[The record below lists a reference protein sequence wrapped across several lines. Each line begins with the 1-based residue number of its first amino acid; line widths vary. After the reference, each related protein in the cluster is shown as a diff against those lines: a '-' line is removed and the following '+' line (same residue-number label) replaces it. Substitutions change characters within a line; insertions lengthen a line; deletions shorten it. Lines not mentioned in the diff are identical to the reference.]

1 MKKVSKRTF
10 KESEVKE
17 HIVTF
22 CFEPRMVISCN
33 NFGEEDWIDDGFVWE
48 DIGQRTIDDAINSLL
63 KQDEA
68 EGCDLAKYV
77 DDNLKGLVKTIKM
90 EWQSHRDEL
99 LLVHCTLTT
108 EPTEQIIEDLKEY
121 LEGQMANGWGEGFE
135 QQELASSSYIVVAN
149 ENDTNGYDEMFFF
162 DKSQWRYAE
171 AKAEEMNEAANG
183 DEDEDED
190 DTYADSSDK
199 EYWSTYD
206 SSCSV
211 YYTFWNRY
219 GSQIRAVLI
228 DGRDAEGFD
237 IDGRDREGYDR
248 FGRDKDGFN
257 KKGYKRDFYGV
268 ERDRDG
274 YDEKGFDSN
283 GKDREGFDKS
293 GHKDLGNKR
302 PTNKAGKEQGAIF
315 QTDKNGKVTIKN
327 TFDMGESRKRKSNLK
342 EAVFS
347 DDIQKIV
354 NMISEKDW
362 YRAATVKSSA
372 RLDSTMDKVT
382 DPKKL
387 IGRTAAL
394 FLLKVIDSEKAEMYL
409 KDNFDAI
416 AYKVDNTAW
425 GRDENGVSITR
436 DEKRADAF
444 CKKYPHG
451 YSGFRDYD
459 DVVGRD
465 DDYVKIEAFLAAEF
479 PEYSETD
486 VEPED
491 FVVTTLMDIDW
502 EELKDLPSLKS
513 AIEKFPEVAQ
523 KAKSVFGSSW
533 KDAYRKWYDDNKSR
547 WDDDQ
552 EYYGKKLD
560 AKKSF
565 GGQKIF
571 EYILDADAIVNSEVD
586 KDYPLEKILELIQGT
601 CSGSDLSHD
610 SDHIIPPPMLQYM
623 RYKSNFV
630 EWLKAKGI
638 KVRAPQYWNSY
649 HYNDE
654 FAYADDDS
662 AWNAGAL
669 RNDPVFQ
676 KLVKVTRSGVSFTR
690 AGAYKYWYDCTKD
703 IAEHFGFEFGC
714 KEIF

>member
-1 MKKVSKRTF
+1 
-10 KESEVKE
+10 
-17 HIVTF
+17 
-22 CFEPRMVISCN
+22 
-33 NFGEEDWIDDGFVWE
+33 
-48 DIGQRTIDDAINSLL
+48 
-63 KQDEA
+63 
-68 EGCDLAKYV
+68 
-77 DDNLKGLVKTIKM
+77 
-90 EWQSHRDEL
+90 
-99 LLVHCTLTT
+99 
-108 EPTEQIIEDLKEY
+108 
-121 LEGQMANGWGEGFE
+121 
-135 QQELASSSYIVVAN
+135 
-149 ENDTNGYDEMFFF
+149 
-162 DKSQWRYAE
+162 
-171 AKAEEMNEAANG
+171 
-183 DEDEDED
+183 
-190 DTYADSSDK
+190 
-199 EYWSTYD
+199 
-206 SSCSV
+206 
-211 YYTFWNRY
+211 
-219 GSQIRAVLI
+219 
-228 DGRDAEGFD
+228 
-237 IDGRDREGYDR
+237 
-248 FGRDKDGFN
+248 
-257 KKGYKRDFYGV
+257 
-268 ERDRDG
+268 
-274 YDEKGFDSN
+274 
-283 GKDREGFDKS
+283 
-293 GHKDLGNKR
+293 
-302 PTNKAGKEQGAIF
+302 
-315 QTDKNGKVTIKN
+315 
-327 TFDMGESRKRKSNLK
+327 MGESRKRKSNLK

-362 YRAATVKSSA
+362 YRAATVKSTA

-394 FLLKVIDSEKAEMYL
+394 FLLKVIDSKKAEVYL

-425 GRDENGVSITR
+425 GRDENGVSVTR
-436 DEKRADAF
+436 DGKRSDEF
-444 CKKYPHG
+444 RKKYPYG
-451 YSGFRDYD
+451 YPGFRAYD
-459 DVVGRD
+459 DIKDKG
-465 DDYVKIEAFLAAEF
+465 DDYNRIEAFLAAEF

-486 VEPED
+486 IEPED
-491 FVVTTLMDIDW
+491 FVVTALMDIDW

-533 KDAYRKWYDDNKSR
+533 KDVYKKWYDDNKVR

-560 AKKSF
+560 AKKAF

-571 EYILDADAIVNSEVD
+571 EYILDADAIVNSEVS
-586 KDYPLEKILELIQGT
+586 KDYPLERILELIQGT

-623 RYKSNFV
+623 QYKSNFV

-638 KVRAPQYWNSY
+638 KVHAPRYWNSY

-654 FAYADDDS
+654 FEYADDDS

-703 IAEHFGFEFGC
+703 IAEHYGFEFGC